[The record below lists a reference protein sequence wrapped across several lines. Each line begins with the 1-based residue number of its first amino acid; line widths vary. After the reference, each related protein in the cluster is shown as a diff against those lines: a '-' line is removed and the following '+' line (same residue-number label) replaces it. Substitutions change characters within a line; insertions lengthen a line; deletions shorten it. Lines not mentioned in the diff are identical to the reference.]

1 MLTTLL
7 GTVTGV
13 KTGADAR
20 FIESILLGF
29 SIVSVS
35 IVHKV
40 QSNGRN

>member
-1 MLTTLL
+1 MPTMLL

-20 FIESILLGF
+20 FIESILLSI

-40 QSNGRN
+40 LSNG